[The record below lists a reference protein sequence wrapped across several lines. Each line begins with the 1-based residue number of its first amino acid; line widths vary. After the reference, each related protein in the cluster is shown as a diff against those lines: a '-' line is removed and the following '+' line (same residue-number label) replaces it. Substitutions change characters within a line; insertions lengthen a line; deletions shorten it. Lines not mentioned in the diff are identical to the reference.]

1 MPHFHIYRPFVF
13 PVGSTRVERYD
24 IVPEWYE
31 VRMTANRYAR
41 RYDNGLA
48 RAMVKQCL
56 EDYCISESEEYFDE

>member
-31 VRMTANRYAR
+31 VRMTAYRYAR
-41 RYDNGLA
+41 GYDGELA
-48 RAMVKQCL
+48 RAMVKQCA
-56 EDYCISESEEYFDE
+56 EDYCISEAEEDFGE